1 MILRLSLF
9 LIWTLFASTDPLRRL
24 QSIEAKLKHL
34 IDSQP
39 NFQSLWHKQLT
50 CEDEDMKD
58 RPLRLFISQNVSAL
72 AETPV
77 ARQDK
82 ECSVAFIPGRWEDAK
97 MRDSLASKFEGVF
110 VDDVK
115 IVPYGEARGNLHF
128 FDTTEYREKALD
140 TMAKKR
146 HLVSLIFPSWRV
158 VETQPELLDFFNR
171 LNHPEVVNHIFFES
185 PEGAVEEK
193 AFADYHYCFIVN
205 PLANIPE
212 YPPKQFVR
220 AFEHHCIPI
229 TRSYDPNY
237 WLPLGFRMEAAV
249 WRVTKFNLEEA
260 VPFLISLVTESLNE
274 QMDSLFLYRQLNSR
288 VMQDILAYRY
298 NLQVEERLR
307 ISACNVCLASKKLRT
322 STYKNTLHSV
332 FVAIFSART
341 NFVMRQT
348 IRQTWLS
355 VLLNSGTGH
364 NRFPFEHR
372 FFVCRRDKKAAHLG
386 EVLDVERDFFGDIV
400 ELDCDEQYRSITQK
414 SFLMYEWA
422 AKNVTHASFFL
433 RVDDDIYLRPQP
445 LFEQLARRT
454 PSRYWWG
461 SFAHLSSVVRDPEDE
476 KSYNSEKQYSLAEL
490 FPLYTRG
497 VLYVLSWDLLTLIVD
512 YRDYLDKAAHP
523 DDVALG
529 VYLMDLVNSRRI
541 HINLDDRDE
550 NRLALNPYC
559 KHTFSQLQNT
569 TWAVHHV
576 SAAQMHCMWTTDIE
590 SGLYQQF
597 NIPISEE
604 LQRKISDLN
613 APNADLLQAQV
624 NEMLRLTEFD
634 IEEFQQQRVVV
645 QNRRRNYF
653 PEICKCASTSTDGG
667 NSEDSEFDPA
677 YGRFIP

>member
-1 MILRLSLF
+1 MILGSLFGALSL
-9 LIWTLFASTDPLRRL
+9 ASDPLDRL
-24 QSIEAKLKHL
+24 QAIEAKLKFL
-34 IDSQP
+34 IDTQSIVP
-39 NFQSLWHKQLT
+39 NMWHKQLT
-50 CEDEDMKD
+50 CQDEQMLD
-58 RPLRLFISQNVSAL
+58 RPLRLFISQNVTAL
-72 AETPV
+72 LESPV
-77 ARQDK
+77 ARQDR
-82 ECSVAFIPGRWEDAK
+82 ECSVAFIPGRWEDTQV
-97 MRDSLASKFEGVF
+97 RESLSAKFEGVF

-115 IVPYGEARGNLHF
+115 IVPYGEAQGNLHF
-128 FDTTEYREKALD
+128 FDATEYQEKAINS
-140 TMAKKR
+140 MAKKR
-146 HLVSLIFPSWRV
+146 HLVSIIFPSWRV
-158 VETQPELLDFFNR
+158 VETQPELLKFFDQINK
-171 LNHPEVVNHIFFES
+171 PEIVSHVFFES
-185 PEGAVEEK
+185 ADGVEDK
-193 AFADYHYCFIVN
+193 AFDEYHYCFFVN
-205 PLANIPE
+205 PLGNIPE
-212 YPPKQFVR
+212 YPPRQFVR

-249 WRVTKFNLEEA
+249 WRVTKFSLEEA
-260 VPFLISLVTESLNE
+260 VPFLTRLLTESLDE

-298 NLQVEERLR
+298 NLHAEERLR
-307 ISACNVCLASKKLRT
+307 ISACNVCMANKKLRK
-322 STYKNTLHSV
+322 STYKNTRHSV
-332 FVAIFSART
+332 FVAIFSARA

-355 VLLNSGTGH
+355 VLLKSGTGT
-364 NRFPFEHR
+364 NRFPIEHR
-372 FFVCRRDKKAAHLG
+372 FFVCKRDTKAATLE
-386 EVLDVERDFFGDIV
+386 EVLEFERDFFGDMV
-400 ELDCDEQYRSITQK
+400 ELECDDTYRSITLK

-422 AKNVTHASFFL
+422 AKNISHASFFL
-433 RVDDDIYLRPQP
+433 RIDDDIYIRPQP

-461 SFAHLSSVVRDPEDE
+461 SFAHLSSVVRDAEDE
-476 KSYNSEKQYSLAEL
+476 KSYNSEDQYSMAEL

-512 YRDYLDKAAHP
+512 YRDYLEKAAHP

-529 VYLMDLVNSRRI
+529 VYLMDLINSRRI
-541 HINLDDRDE
+541 SINVDDRDE

-576 SAAQMHCMWTTDIE
+576 SAAQMRCMWNTDNDN
-590 SGLYQQF
+590 GLYQQF

-604 LQRKISDLN
+604 LKQTFSNISTT
-613 APNADLLQAQV
+613 NADLLQPQV
-624 NEMLRLTEFD
+624 NEMIRMTEFN

-653 PEICKCASTSTDGG
+653 PDLCQCASAADA
-667 NSEDSEFDPA
+667 NSENSEYDPA